1 MEYFCK
7 GTQGGWEKYA
17 NGPLLGG
24 QYGTCFD
31 ISMLIEGEEVVMYF
45 SWRDCHSIARVTSR
59 DGIHWSEPVICL
71 EPRKTP
77 ERWENVIN
85 RPYVLYR
92 EGQYHMWYT
101 GQYIVDEGRGE
112 GGFSHIFY
120 AVSDD
125 GVHFQRVRTE
135 PVLSPEAPWEKNSVM
150 CPTVLW
156 DEDSQLYRM
165 WYSGGEQY
173 EPDSIGHATSPDGIH
188 WTKWE
193 ANPVFNSKPELHWEK
208 AKVGGCQMIYEDG
221 WYWMFYIGYQNV
233 DYAQI
238 GMARSRDGI
247 TNWERSS
254 NNPIIAPSEDGWDA
268 EACYKPFVLKR
279 EDGWWLWYNGRRGKH
294 EQIGLCIQPG
304 KELRF

>member
-1 MEYFCK
+1 MEKFCK
-7 GTQGGWEKYA
+7 GTRGGWEKYEH
-17 NGPLLGG
+17 GPLLGG

-31 ISMLIEGEEVVMYF
+31 ISMLTEGEDLQMYF

-71 EPRKTP
+71 EPRETP
-77 ERWENVIN
+77 EGWENAVN

-101 GQYIVDEGRGE
+101 GQLIRDEGRGE
-112 GGFSHIFY
+112 GCSHIFY

-125 GVHFQRVRTE
+125 GIRFRRVSTE
-135 PVLSPEAPWEKNSVM
+135 PVLSPQAPWEKNSVM

-156 DEDSQLYRM
+156 DENARLYKM

-173 EPDSIGHATSPDGIH
+173 EPDYIGYATSPDGIH

-193 ANPVFNSKPELHWEK
+193 ANPVFGPDPELHWEQ

-233 DYAQI
+233 DYAQV

-247 TNWERSS
+247 TNWERSAS
-254 NNPIIAPSEDGWDA
+254 NPIVAPSEDGWDA
-268 EACYKPFVLKR
+268 EACYKPFVVKS
-279 EDGWWLWYNGRRGKH
+279 EDSWWLWYNGRRGKH

>member
-7 GTQGGWEKYA
+7 GTQGGWGKYA

-31 ISMLIEGEEVVMYF
+31 ISMLTEGEEVVMYF

-125 GVHFQRVRTE
+125 GIHFQRVRTE